1 MTKPLGQ
8 RTNSFDQVDSWQLL
22 NVKFNNN
29 NNNKEHPTSHEASWL
44 LGKCNP
50 NLKHGWSWLITCKW
64 NSHKWP
70 VILSHLFS
78 LLWFHWSL
86 LNHHGYLLD
95 YQRWQHFELPQWV
108 SKTPCFQNPLNL
120 ATAMSPKYPHF
131 LFSIIIVI
139 SLCFCQ
145 FGDLRIW
152 CILIGFSMKLLISL
166 SKVIYHNPCLLS
178 FFFLFLINKRSL
190 YWLSYSMRKEHK
202 PVKK

>member
-1 MTKPLGQ
+1 MDSTVFTINLATWVPTRVIKHLRNPIHMTKPLGQ
-8 RTNSFDQVDSWQLL
+8 RTNSFDQVDSWQQL

-78 LLWFHWSL
+78 LLWFHWSP

-95 YQRWQHFELPQWV
+95 YQRWQHFE
-108 SKTPCFQNPLNL
+108 
-120 ATAMSPKYPHF
+120 
-131 LFSIIIVI
+131 
-139 SLCFCQ
+139 
-145 FGDLRIW
+145 
-152 CILIGFSMKLLISL
+152 
-166 SKVIYHNPCLLS
+166 
-178 FFFLFLINKRSL
+178 
-190 YWLSYSMRKEHK
+190 
-202 PVKK
+202 